1 MKILY
6 TIKDI
11 YIFIDKNGDWAQ
23 SPIPIQKDFK
33 KTK

>member
-11 YIFIDKNGDWAQ
+11 YIFIDKYGDWGLG
-23 SPIPIQKDFK
+23 PIPIQKDFK